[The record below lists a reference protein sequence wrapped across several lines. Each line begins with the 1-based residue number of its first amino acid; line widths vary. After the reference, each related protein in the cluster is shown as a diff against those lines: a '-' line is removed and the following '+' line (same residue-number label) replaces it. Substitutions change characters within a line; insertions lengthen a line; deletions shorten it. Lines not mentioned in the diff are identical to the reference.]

1 MPKKLQ
7 PINYTSRDFD
17 SIRRDLEDYAKR
29 YYPNTFKDFNEAS
42 FGSLML
48 DTVSYIGDILSFYL
62 DYQTNESF
70 LETAVEYENVFRLA
84 RQMGFRLN
92 TNPSSFGAL
101 TFYIQIPALTSGPN
115 LAYAPVLKAGS
126 SFSSLG
132 GGLYTL
138 LEDVDF
144 AKTGNQIVAGQI
156 DTTSGSP
163 STFVLRALGRA
174 VSGRVVVKE
183 VTVGEFQRFT
193 RVQLETSNVAEV
205 ISVVDLEGH
214 EYYEVDNLSQN
225 IIYKAIR
232 NTNTSTNG
240 TVGNILKATPVARR
254 FTVERNN
261 DETYLQFG
269 YGSDSELLSNSV
281 VDPTDVIMDL
291 SGRTYITDRDFDP
304 TNLISSDKF
313 GIAPSNTTLIISY
326 RVNTL
331 EDVNAAVATINRA
344 ENPIFR
350 FTDQGALSIGLRNT
364 TRSSLEVINEE
375 QFVGDITLPDSD
387 EIKQR
392 VFGYYATQNR
402 AVTIQDYQA
411 IAYGMPNK
419 FGSVKRVAVIRD
431 FDELRRNINL
441 YILSESPSGKFTTA
455 NATLKNNLKNWLLQY
470 KMIND
475 TVDIL
480 DAVVANFGINYVVV
494 LDMDA
499 NRYTVINKA
508 NAAIAAHLRKN
519 IYDIGEEI
527 IITDFYKI
535 LQKVEGVIDVVDLE
549 IVGKSGASYSDLD
562 YDFDEAL
569 AANGRR
575 IRAEMNVAF
584 ELKFPNVDIKGAVQ

>member
-70 LETAVEYENVFRLA
+70 LETAVEYENVVRLA

-92 TNPSSFGAL
+92 TSPSSFGVL
-101 TFYIQIPALTSGPN
+101 TFYVQIPSLTSGPN

-126 SFSSLG
+126 VFSSTG

-144 AKTGNQIVAGQI
+144 AKSNNQIVAGQI
-156 DTTSGSP
+156 NSATGSP
-163 STFVLRALGRA
+163 STFVIRAVGRG

-183 VTVGEFQRFT
+183 IDIGEFQRFT

-205 ISVVDLEGH
+205 LSVVDSEGH

-225 IIYKAIR
+225 VIYKSIR
-232 NTNTSTNG
+232 NTNTSTNA

-281 VDPTDVIMDL
+281 VDPADVIMDL

-304 TNLISSDKF
+304 TKLISSDKF
-313 GIAPSNTTLIISY
+313 GIAPSNTTLIINY

-331 EDVNAAVATINRA
+331 EDVNAAVGSITRVDG
-344 ENPIFR
+344 PIFR
-350 FTDQGALSIGLRNT
+350 FTDQSALSVGLRNISIT
-364 TRSSLEVINEE
+364 SLEVTNEE
-375 QFVGDITLPDSD
+375 PFVGDISLPDSD

-392 VFGYYATQNR
+392 VFGYYATQHR
-402 AVTIQDYQA
+402 AVTIQDYQS
-411 IAYGMPNK
+411 IAYGMPTK
-419 FGSVKRVAVIRD
+419 FGAIKRVAVVRD
-431 FDELRRNINL
+431 FDEFKRNINL
-441 YILSESPSGKFTTA
+441 YVLSEDTSGKFTTA
-455 NATLKNNLKNWLLQY
+455 NITLKNNLKTWILQY

-480 DAVVANFGINYVVV
+480 DAVIANFGINYVVT
-494 LDMDA
+494 LDLDA

-519 IYDIGEEI
+519 IYAIGEEI
-527 IITDFYKI
+527 LITDFYKI
-535 LQKVEGVIDVVDLE
+535 LQKIEGIIDVIDLE
-549 IVGKSGASYSDLD
+549 VVGKSGVSYSDLD
-562 YDFDEAL
+562 YDFEGSL
-569 AANGRR
+569 AANGRT
-575 IRAEMNVAF
+575 ILAAKNVAF
-584 ELKFPNVDIKGAVQ
+584 ELKFPNIDIKGSIQ